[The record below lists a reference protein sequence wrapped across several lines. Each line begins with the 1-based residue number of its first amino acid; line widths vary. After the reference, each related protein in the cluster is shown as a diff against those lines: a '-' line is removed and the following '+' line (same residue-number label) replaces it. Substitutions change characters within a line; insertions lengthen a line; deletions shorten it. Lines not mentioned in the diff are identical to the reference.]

1 MGSFW
6 NPAGFTGWLW
16 VSIFIAFVTFGSCV
30 LFLYK
35 LKCFFLLLRFPRTA
49 HKGQPKNRINHLNIY
64 NCHSPKIH
72 FPNQFYHRSSV
83 AAVSI
88 FFVDTAGEDVGILYH
103 SPFSWN
109 VKFYASEGNMDTDF
123 HGWVLNYCVVKIC
136 FDFSKG
142 AIQCCTL

>member
-1 MGSFW
+1 M
-6 NPAGFTGWLW
+6 
-16 VSIFIAFVTFGSCV
+16 V
-30 LFLYK
+30 
-35 LKCFFLLLRFPRTA
+35 FLLY
-49 HKGQPKNRINHLNIY
+49 NR
-64 NCHSPKIH
+64 HSPKIH

-109 VKFYASEGNMDTDF
+109 VKFYASEGNMDTEF